1 MSGMMKLKLCLMA
14 TCWIAL
20 GAGSC
25 ADPKAPGGLLFCDV
39 ERPRTFTADEAA
51 WRIENAEANLRL
63 DLATNETGEAYCGW
77 SPAQKRKR

>member
-1 MSGMMKLKLCLMA
+1 MVKLPAVIAFAVLISGCVK
-14 TCWIAL
+14 TNS
-20 GAGSC
+20 AGV
-25 ADPKAPGGLLFCDV
+25 LFCDV